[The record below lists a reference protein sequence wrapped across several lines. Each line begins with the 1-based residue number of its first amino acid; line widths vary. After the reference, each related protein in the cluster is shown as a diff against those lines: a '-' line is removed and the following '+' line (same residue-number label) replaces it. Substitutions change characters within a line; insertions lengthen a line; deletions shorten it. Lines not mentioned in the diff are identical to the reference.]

1 MNDVA
6 IVAVV
11 IGFGLLSWLLLVLS
25 DWLMGDKR
33 Q

>member
-1 MNDVA
+1 MNDAVMLA
-6 IVAVV
+6 VAV
-11 IGFGLLSWLLLVLS
+11 GFGLLSWLLLVLS

>member
-1 MNDVA
+1 MNDVVMLA
-6 IVAVV
+6 VAV
-11 IGFGLLSWLLLVLS
+11 GFGLLSWLLLVLS